1 MTLPRRYL
9 LQRGLAAS
17 FLLPSL
23 TVSTIAEAKRRVEA
37 ARTSQPILP
46 LVVIDPGHGSKD
58 PGAIGITG
66 IYEKHVALAT
76 AMELQQLLL
85 ASGKYRV
92 AMTRTRDKFIPL
104 GDRVDFA
111 HAKQADLFVSLHA
124 DATPDPN
131 VRGASVYTLADHAS
145 DQQTAALAESENSAD
160 RFAGPSFRSE
170 PPMVAS
176 ILTSLLEQETKVGS
190 ARMARS
196 VVAEFH
202 PELPLLPHPS
212 RHARFIVL
220 RAADIP
226 SVLVEMGF
234 MSNTK
239 DEEAL
244 HRPEHRQLVAASMKR
259 AVDAY
264 FAAADAL
271 TMLPG

>member
-1 MTLPRRYL
+1 MILPRRYL

-17 FLLPSL
+17 FLLPPL
-23 TVSTIAEAKRRVEA
+23 TAAA
-37 ARTSQPILP
+37 ARARRYATEARSRLP
-46 LVVIDPGHGSKD
+46 LVVIDPGHGGKD

-76 AMELQQLLL
+76 AIELETLLL
-85 ASGKYRV
+85 ASKQYRV
-92 AMTRTRDKFIPL
+92 AMTRTRDRFIPL

-111 HAKQADLFVSLHA
+111 QARDADLFVSLHA
-124 DATPDPN
+124 DAMPN
-131 VRGASVYTLADHAS
+131 PAVRGASVYTLSDHAS
-145 DQQTAALAESENSAD
+145 DQQTAALAASENSAD
-160 RFAGPSFRSE
+160 RFAGSNFGKE

-176 ILTSLLEQETKVGS
+176 ILSSLVEQETRVGS

-196 VVAEFH
+196 VVASLGR
-202 PELPLLPHPS
+202 ELPLLPNPS
-212 RHARFIVL
+212 RHARFLVL

-234 MSNTK
+234 MSNHQ

-244 HRPEHRQLVAASMKR
+244 HQPEHRRLVAASMKR

-264 FAAADAL
+264 FAAANAL
-271 TMLPG
+271 TTLPG